1 MASTLYKR
9 YIPPRVPAVP
19 IVPPVQPTSFIVQ
32 PSVSTRNEP
41 TGKRKRDAEEQ
52 EARQERKEKRKKLKS
67 DAKTT
72 AKEEDF
78 SQPKERKR
86 AGCESEGRKE
96 DEKAQKHGK
105 RKAPRDNA
113 AKNEGMATSVEA
125 PDGKLDVQEDQESS
139 GDEVHGDL
147 PKRHKTVMAKFQK
160 STKSA
165 GHKSDGTQDAEGG
178 LNQQGSPELHD
189 LVPLPQPAPNL
200 EPEYKPISTLPLWL
214 ATPISVPST
223 ATAPFTT
230 LGLDP
235 KTVSHLEKKGY
246 RDAFAVQSAV
256 IPLLLPKLRNT
267 VGDVCVSAATG
278 SGKTL
283 AYVLPMVESL
293 KHSWITKL
301 RGLIVVPTRELVSQ
315 ARKAVELCTTKTGL
329 KVDIAVG
336 TRPLSYE
343 QDLLIRKGRRLDPQ
357 GYDILQQQAK
367 RSMLFGGDEEP
378 GEDDVILQDA
388 VRMLPGHV
396 PEYTSKVDVL
406 VCTPG
411 RLVEHLQS
419 TTGFNLD
426 NLEWLVIDE
435 ADRLLD
441 QSFQQWVDT
450 VISHL
455 QREVPYGQMSAKDK
469 VLSRLWH
476 PKEPKHVK
484 KVVLSATMTRDISK
498 LTALKLRRPR
508 LVVVEGIEPR
518 DETATL
524 GAPDDGD
531 SFTLPSTLHEYAVA
545 VGDGT
550 DKPLYLLRLLQT
562 KILGGTNGRAQEEVD
577 IASDAESS
585 VVSSSSSD
593 TSDVDSSDDSS
604 SDSEASSS
612 SRSVI
617 SSKPSP
623 SPPRDNHTRSSPDA
637 ATQPTPTSPRVL
649 IFTSTNESATRL
661 SHLLGTL
668 HPAYAPLLGTLTKSS
683 NSSATLHRFR
693 TGRVPLLVA
702 SDRASR
708 GLDIPAITHVVNYD
722 VPRSVRAYV
731 HRVGRTAR
739 AGREGQA
746 WTLFEEREGR
756 WFWGDVARGQA
767 VGRAGTVSRVRVV
780 VEEAGT
786 GVRTRYEEAL
796 RALGEAV
803 RAK

>member
-9 YIPPRVPAVP
+9 YIPPKTPTVP
-19 IVPPVQPTSFIVQ
+19 IVPPVQPTPFTVR

-41 TGKRKRDAEEQ
+41 TAKRKRDVEEQ
-52 EARQERKEKRKKLKS
+52 EARQERKEKRKKLKP

-72 AKEEDF
+72 AKVDDF
-78 SQPKERKR
+78 SEPKKRKR
-86 AGCESEGRKE
+86 VGGESGGKKE
-96 DEKAQKHGK
+96 DEKAHKHWK

-113 AKNEGMATSVEA
+113 AKNEGMALSLEV
-125 PDGKLDVQEDQESS
+125 PDGKRDVQKDQEGS
-139 GDEVHGDL
+139 GDEIYEDL
-147 PKRHKTVMAKFQK
+147 PRRHKTVMAKFQK

-165 GHKSDGTQDAEGG
+165 GHKSDGTQDAEER
-178 LNQQGSPELHD
+178 LNEQGSPELHD

-214 ATPISVPST
+214 ANPISVSTT
-223 ATAPFTT
+223 ATTPFTT

-235 KTVSHLEKKGY
+235 MTVSHLEKKGY

-256 IPLLLPKLRNT
+256 IPLLLPKFRNT
-267 VGDVCVSAATG
+267 VGDICVSAATG

-315 ARKAVELCTTKTGL
+315 ARKAVELCTTKMGL
-329 KVDIAVG
+329 KVDTAVG

-343 QDLLIRKGRRLDPQ
+343 QDLLIRKGRRFDPQ
-357 GYDILQQQAK
+357 GYDRLQQQAK
-367 RSMLFGGDEEP
+367 RNILFGGDEEP
-378 GEDDVILQDA
+378 GEDDVMLQDA
-388 VRMLPGHV
+388 VRILPGHV
-396 PEYTSKVDVL
+396 PEYTSKVDIL

-450 VISHL
+450 VMSHL
-455 QREVPYGQMSAKDK
+455 QREVPYDQMSAKDK

-476 PKEPKHVK
+476 PKEPRCVK

-508 LVVVEGIEPR
+508 LVVVEGTEPR
-518 DETATL
+518 EETATL

-531 SFTLPSTLHEYAVA
+531 SFTLPSTLHEYAVP
-545 VGDGT
+545 VGDGA
-550 DKPLYLLRLLQT
+550 DKPLYLLQLLQT
-562 KILGGTNGRAQEEVD
+562 KILGGTSGRAQEEVN

-593 TSDVDSSDDSS
+593 TSDSDSSDDSSAS
-604 SDSEASSS
+604 SDSEASS
-612 SRSVI
+612 
-617 SSKPSP
+617 
-623 SPPRDNHTRSSPDA
+623 
-637 ATQPTPTSPRVL
+637 RVL

-661 SHLLGTL
+661 SHLLRTL
-668 HPAYAPLLGTLTKSS
+668 HPAYAPLIGTLAKSS
-683 NSSATLHRFR
+683 SSSATLRRFR

-708 GLDIPAITHVVNYD
+708 GLDIPAITHVINYD

-786 GVRTRYEEAL
+786 GVRARYEEAL

>member
-1 MASTLYKR
+1 M
-9 YIPPRVPAVP
+9 
-19 IVPPVQPTSFIVQ
+19 
-32 PSVSTRNEP
+32 
-41 TGKRKRDAEEQ
+41 
-52 EARQERKEKRKKLKS
+52 
-67 DAKTT
+67 
-72 AKEEDF
+72 
-78 SQPKERKR
+78 
-86 AGCESEGRKE
+86 
-96 DEKAQKHGK
+96 
-105 RKAPRDNA
+105 
-113 AKNEGMATSVEA
+113 
-125 PDGKLDVQEDQESS
+125 
-139 GDEVHGDL
+139 
-147 PKRHKTVMAKFQK
+147 
-160 STKSA
+160 
-165 GHKSDGTQDAEGG
+165 
-178 LNQQGSPELHD
+178 
-189 LVPLPQPAPNL
+189 
-200 EPEYKPISTLPLWL
+200 
-214 ATPISVPST
+214 
-223 ATAPFTT
+223 
-230 LGLDP
+230 
-235 KTVSHLEKKGY
+235 
-246 RDAFAVQSAV
+246 
-256 IPLLLPKLRNT
+256 
-267 VGDVCVSAATG
+267 
-278 SGKTL
+278 
-283 AYVLPMVESL
+283 
-293 KHSWITKL
+293 
-301 RGLIVVPTRELVSQ
+301 
-315 ARKAVELCTTKTGL
+315 GL
-329 KVDIAVG
+329 KVDTAVG

-343 QDLLIRKGRRLDPQ
+343 QDLLIRKGRRFDPQ
-357 GYDILQQQAK
+357 GYDRLQQQAK
-367 RSMLFGGDEEP
+367 RNILFGGDEEP
-378 GEDDVILQDA
+378 GEDDVMLQDA
-388 VRMLPGHV
+388 VRHV
-396 PEYTSKVDVL
+396 PEYTSKVDIL

-450 VISHL
+450 VMSHL
-455 QREVPYGQMSAKDK
+455 QREVPYDQMSAKDK

-476 PKEPKHVK
+476 PKEPRCVK

-508 LVVVEGIEPR
+508 LVVVEGTEPR
-518 DETATL
+518 EETATL

-531 SFTLPSTLHEYAVA
+531 SFTLPSTLHEYAVP
-545 VGDGT
+545 VGDGA
-550 DKPLYLLRLLQT
+550 DKPLYLLQLLQT
-562 KILGGTNGRAQEEVD
+562 KILGGTSGRAQEEVN

-593 TSDVDSSDDSS
+593 TSDSDSSDDSSAS

-612 SRSVI
+612 SNSVT

-623 SPPRDNHTRSSPDA
+623 CPQRDNHTRSSPDI
-637 ATQPTPTSPRVL
+637 ATQLTPTSSRVL

-661 SHLLGTL
+661 SHLLRTL
-668 HPAYAPLLGTLTKSS
+668 HPAYAPLIGTLTKSS
-683 NSSATLHRFR
+683 SSSATLRRFR

-708 GLDIPAITHVVNYD
+708 GLDIPAITHVINYD

-786 GVRTRYEEAL
+786 GVRARYEEAL